1 MELQQGCLQA
11 APGRTTWT
19 GAEPFAGASV
29 SVHVSEYLDSGELAE
44 HFLRLEFEG
53 QLSSP
58 PLVIASV
65 MTRITAPGDDQQ
77 RVGWRRND

>member
-1 MELQQGCLQA
+1 
-11 APGRTTWT
+11 
-19 GAEPFAGASV
+19 
-29 SVHVSEYLDSGELAE
+29 VSEYLDSGELAE